1 LIEKAIKD
9 LESEGAHIEEVSLPH
24 SKYSVPTYYIIV
36 PSEISANLAR
46 FDGIRYGHSNQ
57 KGKNLLDVYTDSR
70 AEGLGDEV
78 RRRIMIG
85 TYSLSSG
92 YFDAYYVRAQQVRAL
107 IQQDFNKVFEKVDIL
122 VGPTTPTPAFG
133 LGEKTD
139 DPIEM
144 YLADLYTSAINLA
157 GNPSISVPCGKIGD
171 LPVGLQIIGKHFDE
185 ATILKTAHTYEEMKS

>member
-1 LIEKAIKD
+1 
-9 LESEGAHIEEVSLPH
+9 
-24 SKYSVPTYYIIV
+24 
-36 PSEISANLAR
+36 LAR